1 LPYGQRTGVEIVD
14 RLTVIAHDRFDDV
27 IKAARD
33 PDSLISIRKTVIVG
47 AGGDVSDVGAHV
59 VESLSNV
66 ETSLTGKGGT
76 FEESEQKPY
85 VFETQKEREVAKVTW
100 DVIAREFERKIKTG
114 IEKLETPEIQA
125 EITRIVK
132 EVMAPEQGTFETFER
147 KTDVAATVAKVTK
160 QLVMNT
166 ISIPEIV
173 VLPTSDVNFGFK
185 DFDLSNLETIAKQPL
200 SDQIMV
206 QRLRDESRAFLARTV
221 EGVKEERLEN
231 YLVRHLMDLPQVD

>member
-1 LPYGQRTGVEIVD
+1 
-14 RLTVIAHDRFDDV
+14 
-27 IKAARD
+27 
-33 PDSLISIRKTVIVG
+33 
-47 AGGDVSDVGAHV
+47 
-59 VESLSNV
+59 
-66 ETSLTGKGGT
+66 
-76 FEESEQKPY
+76 
-85 VFETQKEREVAKVTW
+85 VFETQEEREVAKVTW

-173 VLPTSDVNFGFK
+173 VLPTSEVNFGFK
-185 DFDLSNLETIAKQPL
+185 DFIFRISKQSPSSRCPTRSWCSDCGTSLALS
-200 SDQIMV
+200 
-206 QRLRDESRAFLARTV
+206 LRAPSKA
-221 EGVKEERLEN
+221 
-231 YLVRHLMDLPQVD
+231 

>member
-1 LPYGQRTGVEIVD
+1 LTG
-14 RLTVIAHDRFDDV
+14 IAHDRFDDV

-59 VESLSNV
+59 VESLWNV

-76 FEESEQKPY
+76 FEDSEQKPY
-85 VFETQKEREVAKVTW
+85 VFETQEEREVAKVTW

-132 EVMAPEQGTFETFER
+132 EVMAPEGTFETFER
-147 KTDVAATVAKVTK
+147 KTDVAATVAKVTIK
-160 QLVMNT
+160 RKSGGYW
-166 ISIPEIV
+166 I
-173 VLPTSDVNFGFK
+173 F
-185 DFDLSNLETIAKQPL
+185 A
-200 SDQIMV
+200 
-206 QRLRDESRAFLARTV
+206 
-221 EGVKEERLEN
+221 
-231 YLVRHLMDLPQVD
+231 